1 MSVPTG
7 PGPLRVLIVED
18 EAMIALMLED
28 CMAALGHQVCG
39 IATTVKEALRHV
51 AKGGFDLAIVD
62 CHLKGEDAWPV
73 VDVLAQADI
82 LFILSSG
89 GSPGDIPAV
98 YRDRPM
104 LSKPYNMA
112 AIADVLAGC
121 EPARAES
128 GKDDV
133 PPLFSVNK

>member
-1 MSVPTG
+1 MNVPAE
-7 PGPLRVLIVED
+7 PGRFRVLIVED

-28 CMAALGHQVCG
+28 SMRALGHHVCG
-39 IATTVKEALRHV
+39 IAATVKEALRHV
-51 AKGGFDLAIVD
+51 ANGGFDLAIVD

-73 VDVLAQADI
+73 VDRLAHADI
-82 LFILSSG
+82 PFILSSG
-89 GSPGDIPAV
+89 GSPGDMPAV

-112 AIADVLAGC
+112 AISDVLAAC
-121 EPARAES
+121 EAARVDS
-128 GKDDV
+128 RNNDV